1 MINGFR
7 KTSALSGSYSRFVV
21 RVSLLNSDWSRKNLR
36 WDTRTAVVPSYM
48 ILSSGFE
55 TVRWILKTYIGQ
67 VHTCDASATAKDVQT
82 FMQFLNCA
90 CICIC
95 PVSISCVGAWPSV
108 SFCIKEATSLRP
120 SSFVACV
127 RQEPITGIILLLI
140 YMHLPLKRKRRGRI
154 FLI

>member
-90 CICIC
+90 CIYIC
-95 PVSISCVGAWPSV
+95 AWPCV

-120 SSFVACV
+120 SIFVACV

-154 FLI
+154 F